1 MPHTIH
7 YTDLGG
13 VRMVTVLGTSLVLFT
28 VIYAE
33 RKGWVEKSKVR
44 VIMQIGMNAGILGSL
59 LYFLYTLS
67 SFLPFL

>member
-1 MPHTIH
+1 MPHTID
-7 YTDLGG
+7 YTNLGG
-13 VRMVTVLGTSLVLFT
+13 VHMVTVLGTSMVLFT

-33 RKGWVEKSKVR
+33 RKGWVDKKKVR
-44 VIMQIGMNAGILGSL
+44 VIMQVGMNIGILGSL

>member
-1 MPHTIH
+1 
-7 YTDLGG
+7 
-13 VRMVTVLGTSLVLFT
+13 MVTVLGTSMVLFT

-33 RKGWVEKSKVR
+33 RKGWVDKEKVR
-44 VIMQIGMNAGILGSL
+44 VIMQVGMNVGILGSL

>member
-1 MPHTIH
+1 
-7 YTDLGG
+7 
-13 VRMVTVLGTSLVLFT
+13 MVTVLGTSMALFT

-33 RKGWVEKSKVR
+33 RKGWVDKEKVR
-44 VIMQIGMNAGILGSL
+44 VVMQVGMNVGILGSL

>member
-1 MPHTIH
+1 
-7 YTDLGG
+7 
-13 VRMVTVLGTSLVLFT
+13 MVTVLGTSMVLFT

-33 RKGWVEKSKVR
+33 KKGWVDKERVR
-44 VIMQIGMNAGILGSL
+44 VVMQVGMSVGILGSL

>member
-1 MPHTIH
+1 
-7 YTDLGG
+7 
-13 VRMVTVLGTSLVLFT
+13 MVTVLGTSLVLFT

-33 RKGWVEKSKVR
+33 KKGWVDKEKVR
-44 VIMQIGMNAGILGSL
+44 VVMQVGMNAGILGSL

>member
-1 MPHTIH
+1 
-7 YTDLGG
+7 
-13 VRMVTVLGTSLVLFT
+13 MVTVLGTSLVLFT

-33 RKGWVEKSKVR
+33 RKGWVDKGKVR
-44 VIMQIGMNAGILGSL
+44 VVMQVGMNVGILGSL

>member
-1 MPHTIH
+1 
-7 YTDLGG
+7 
-13 VRMVTVLGTSLVLFT
+13 MVTVLGTSMVLFT

-33 RKGWVEKSKVR
+33 RKGWVDKEKVR
-44 VIMQIGMNAGILGSL
+44 VIMHVGMNVGILGSL

>member
-1 MPHTIH
+1 
-7 YTDLGG
+7 
-13 VRMVTVLGTSLVLFT
+13 MVTVLGTSLVLFT

-33 RKGWVEKSKVR
+33 RKGWVDKEKVR
-44 VIMQIGMNAGILGSL
+44 VVMQVGMNAGILGSL

>member
-1 MPHTIH
+1 MI
-7 YTDLGG
+7 
-13 VRMVTVLGTSLVLFT
+13 TVMGTSMVLFT

-33 RKGWVEKSKVR
+33 KKGWVDKSKVR
-44 VIMQIGMNAGILGSL
+44 MIMHVGMNIGIMGSL

>member
-1 MPHTIH
+1 
-7 YTDLGG
+7 
-13 VRMVTVLGTSLVLFT
+13 MVTVLGTSLVLFT

-33 RKGWVEKSKVR
+33 NKGWVDKSKVR

>member
-1 MPHTIH
+1 MI
-7 YTDLGG
+7 
-13 VRMVTVLGTSLVLFT
+13 TVLGTSMVLFS

-33 RKGWVEKSKVR
+33 RKGWVDKEKVR
-44 VIMQIGMNAGILGSL
+44 VIMQVGMNAGILGSL

>member
-1 MPHTIH
+1 
-7 YTDLGG
+7 
-13 VRMVTVLGTSLVLFT
+13 MVTVLGTSMVLFI

-33 RKGWVEKSKVR
+33 RKGWVDKEKVR
-44 VIMQIGMNAGILGSL
+44 VVMQVGMNVGILGSL

>member
-1 MPHTIH
+1 
-7 YTDLGG
+7 
-13 VRMVTVLGTSLVLFT
+13 MVTVLGTSLVLFT
-28 VIYAE
+28 VIYTE
-33 RKGWVEKSKVR
+33 KKGWVDKSKVR

>member
-1 MPHTIH
+1 
-7 YTDLGG
+7 
-13 VRMVTVLGTSLVLFT
+13 MVTILGTSLVFFT

-33 RKGWVEKSKVR
+33 KKGWLDKNKVR
-44 VIMQIGMNAGILGSL
+44 VIMQVGMNIGIMGSL

>member
-1 MPHTIH
+1 
-7 YTDLGG
+7 
-13 VRMVTVLGTSLVLFT
+13 MVTVLGTSMVLFT

-33 RKGWVEKSKVR
+33 KKGWVDKEKVR
-44 VIMQIGMNAGILGSL
+44 VIMQVGMNAGILGSL

>member
-1 MPHTIH
+1 MI
-7 YTDLGG
+7 
-13 VRMVTVLGTSLVLFT
+13 TVLGTSMVLFT

-33 RKGWVEKSKVR
+33 RKGWVDKEKVR
-44 VIMQIGMNAGILGSL
+44 VIMQVGMNAGILGSL

>member
-1 MPHTIH
+1 MI
-7 YTDLGG
+7 
-13 VRMVTVLGTSLVLFT
+13 TVLGTSMVLFT

-33 RKGWVEKSKVR
+33 RKGWVDKEKVR
-44 VIMQIGMNAGILGSL
+44 VVMQVGMNAGILGSL

>member
-1 MPHTIH
+1 
-7 YTDLGG
+7 
-13 VRMVTVLGTSLVLFT
+13 MVTVLGTSLVLFT
-28 VIYAE
+28 VIYVE
-33 RKGWVEKSKVR
+33 KKGWVDKSKVR

>member
-1 MPHTIH
+1 
-7 YTDLGG
+7 
-13 VRMVTVLGTSLVLFT
+13 MVTVLGTSMVLFT

-33 RKGWVEKSKVR
+33 RKGWVDKEKVR
-44 VIMQIGMNAGILGSL
+44 VVMQVGMNAGILGSL

>member
-1 MPHTIH
+1 
-7 YTDLGG
+7 
-13 VRMVTVLGTSLVLFT
+13 MVTVLGTSLVLFT

-33 RKGWVEKSKVR
+33 KKGWVDKSKVR
-44 VIMQIGMNAGILGSL
+44 VIMQIGMNVGILGSL

>member
-1 MPHTIH
+1 
-7 YTDLGG
+7 
-13 VRMVTVLGTSLVLFT
+13 MVTVLGTSMVLFT

-33 RKGWVEKSKVR
+33 KKGWVDKEKVR
-44 VIMQIGMNAGILGSL
+44 VLMQVGMNVGILGSL

>member
-1 MPHTIH
+1 
-7 YTDLGG
+7 
-13 VRMVTVLGTSLVLFT
+13 MVTVLGTSLVLFT

-33 RKGWVEKSKVR
+33 RKGWVDKERVR

>member
-1 MPHTIH
+1 
-7 YTDLGG
+7 
-13 VRMVTVLGTSLVLFT
+13 MVPVLGTSLMLFM

-33 RKGWVEKSKVR
+33 KKGWVDKSKVR
-44 VIMQIGMNAGILGSL
+44 VIMQVGMNAGILGSL

>member
-1 MPHTIH
+1 
-7 YTDLGG
+7 
-13 VRMVTVLGTSLVLFT
+13 MVTVLGTSMVLFT

-33 RKGWVEKSKVR
+33 KKGWVDKEKVR
-44 VIMQIGMNAGILGSL
+44 VVMQVGMNAGILGSL